1 MNERTLIGGALL
13 RGEPDPR
20 RNPNRDQTGLVVGQP
35 DPDSDPG
42 PTVLL
47 GGQPDPDSN
56 PTGARPSG
64 RTSYS

>member
-1 MNERTLIGGALL
+1 MNEQTLIGEGLL
-13 RGEPDPR
+13 GGEPDPR
-20 RNPNRDQTGLVVGQP
+20 PNPNSDQTGLVVGQP
-35 DPDSDPG
+35 DPDSDPD

-56 PTGARPSG
+56 PTGDRPSG

>member
-20 RNPNRDQTGLVVGQP
+20 LNPNRGQTGLVVGQP
-35 DPDSDPG
+35 DPDPG
-42 PTVLL
+42 PIVLL
-47 GGQPDPDSN
+47 GGQPNPDSN